1 MGCPREFSIQGKMGA
16 ALLKTPDIACD
27 IIKRLSKELKVPVS
41 SKIRLLD
48 GDIKE
53 TVFYIFYYFINIDW
67 FCK

>member
-27 IIKRLSKELKVPVS
+27 IIKRLNKELKVPVS

-53 TVFYIFYYFINIDW
+53 TVYLYVFISIDIDW
-67 FCK
+67 FCQ

>member
-16 ALLKTPDIACD
+16 ALLKTPEIACD
-27 IIKRLSKELKVPVS
+27 IIKTLHKELKVPVS

-53 TVFYIFYYFINIDW
+53 TVLFYMFLYIF
-67 FCK
+67 FCVD